1 MSSDAQGLTAPR
13 VPLTI
18 GVIGH
23 RDLRSDEVAAIT
35 SSIRDVL
42 VSYRD
47 RFPLTP
53 ILLLSSLAQ
62 GADRLAA
69 EACAGLQSV
78 ALVAVLPLA
87 IADYELDFSEPGDLE
102 SFRRCLA
109 RSEHVVQADDFIKST
124 ARVSSDLGTTPESAR
139 AYAYQRCARF
149 ISDQSHV
156 LIAVW
161 DGESPEF
168 AGGTADT
175 VHYRLASTERLPDER
190 QTSLWSAE
198 TGVLLQIPALRTSSV
213 SVSSGQ
219 NATLTGAAG
228 PRVIDENFDQ
238 QQWNMMTPDP
248 VANRIEFIN
257 ERMVSGGLSRCPRSV
272 TQAVMSIAD
281 AHASLQQVRYRRRAA
296 SVLIVGVCTLVLVH
310 GEQSIAERWL
320 VGPAL
325 IALSVTG
332 VLWFG
337 LARSNV
343 KDKFQQSRVLAEGTR
358 VQSAWL
364 ATGVRVCPSD
374 HYLQG
379 QPEVDWIR
387 RAMRSA
393 WLADQ
398 IESAGEETS
407 SAAYEWMQ
415 GQLDYFDGSSDREGA
430 IARNRLKAQ
439 RYRSL
444 TIAGL
449 VLALL
454 GIAMDA
460 MRFVTG
466 DGSATAI
473 SGIGQVAWEVGLAT
487 AAASAAYGYLLA
499 FDEID
504 RQYTFAAATYRRGLS
519 DLEHLCAHAPK
530 THRIHEV
537 VEIVGLESLRE
548 TASWLALNRD
558 RSVRPL

>member
-1 MSSDAQGLTAPR
+1 M
-13 VPLTI
+13 
-18 GVIGH
+18 
-23 RDLRSDEVAAIT
+23 
-35 SSIRDVL
+35 
-42 VSYRD
+42 
-47 RFPLTP
+47 
-53 ILLLSSLAQ
+53 
-62 GADRLAA
+62 
-69 EACAGLQSV
+69 
-78 ALVAVLPLA
+78 
-87 IADYELDFSEPGDLE
+87 
-102 SFRRCLA
+102 
-109 RSEHVVQADDFIKST
+109 
-124 ARVSSDLGTTPESAR
+124 
-139 AYAYQRCARF
+139 AYQRCARF

-161 DGESPEF
+161 DGEPPEF
-168 AGGTADT
+168 PGGTSDT
-175 VHYRLASTERLPDER
+175 IHYRLASAERLPDE
-190 QTSLWSAE
+190 QPTSLWSAE
-198 TGVLLQIPALRTSSV
+198 AGVLLQIPALRTSSV
-213 SVSSGQ
+213 SASSGQ

-228 PRVIDENFDQ
+228 PRVINENFDQ
-238 QQWNMMTPDP
+238 QQWLTTTPDP
-248 VANRIEFIN
+248 VAGRIEFIN
-257 ERMVSGGLSRCPRSV
+257 ERIVSGGLSTSLRSV
-272 TQAVMSIAD
+272 TQAVMNIAD
-281 AHASLQQVRYRRRAA
+281 DHASLQQVRYRRRAA

-343 KDKFQQSRVLAEGTR
+343 KDKFQQSRVLAEGVR

-364 ATGVRVCPSD
+364 ATGVRTCPSD
-374 HYLQG
+374 RYLQG
-379 QPEVDWIR
+379 QPDVEWIR

-393 WLADQ
+393 WLADR

-407 SAAYEWMQ
+407 AAAYEWMR
-415 GQLDYFDGSSDREGA
+415 GQLDYFDGSSDRRGA
-430 IARNRLKAQ
+430 TARNCLKAQ
-439 RYRSL
+439 CYRRL

-473 SGIGQVAWEVGLAT
+473 SGIGQVAWEAGLAT

-504 RQYTFAAATYRRGLS
+504 RQYMFAAATYRRGLS
-519 DLEHLCAHAPK
+519 DLDQVHDHASNS
-530 THRIHEV
+530 HRINEV
-537 VEIVGLESLRE
+537 VEFVGLESLRE